1 MIGLIPNSIG
11 SETNIKLPLFFICY
25 SLFAFVISQI
35 ILLLNGEQMI
45 SGSFRIPAV
54 WSAAHLLVL
63 GWALMIAMGSM
74 YQLVPVVFLTPIWNE
89 RFGFFQFAVTAAG
102 ITWFAAALYFAPQTA
117 MITGAITLTGII
129 LFIIQIMMT
138 LKKQAQASMITLF
151 VGTAL
156 FCLFATIMLGI
167 TLILSI
173 KTGFAAAMYP
183 AIFKTHLL
191 LGLAG
196 WFTLLI
202 FGFSY
207 KMVPMFSLSH
217 GYSMWQAR
225 LVYCFYVFGL
235 VCTALSFFSNEQWLF
250 MIGFLFLLIGFA
262 CFASHMALIL
272 KKRIKRKLDKPFSF
286 SLFAI
291 CCGLAVHLAAFGSV
305 ITGTFSRL
313 AGPFI
318 AAYFLL
324 WIAFSIIGYLFKIV
338 PFLWWTH
345 KYSSEIG
352 KKDVP
357 VLKDMI
363 NEKMALPLFF
373 ALSAGGIIV
382 FVALLFG
389 LKVLFYPGQFLFSLA
404 AVVFSGTIAS
414 VLKK

>member
-1 MIGLIPNSIG
+1 MVPNSIG
-11 SETNIKLPLFFICY
+11 SETNIKLPFSFICY
-25 SLFAFVISQI
+25 SLFALVVSQI
-35 ILLLNGEQMI
+35 ILLLNGEPMI

-54 WSAAHLLVL
+54 WSAAHLLIL

-89 RFGFFQFAVTAAG
+89 RFGYLQFAVTAAG
-102 ITWFAAALYFAPQTA
+102 ITWFAASLYLAPQTA
-117 MITGAITLTGII
+117 MIPGTLTLMGII
-129 LFIIQIMMT
+129 LFIIQIVMT
-138 LKKQAQASMITLF
+138 LKKQAQTNMITLF
-151 VGTAL
+151 VGTAI

-167 TLILSI
+167 TLIFSM
-173 KTGFAAAMYP
+173 KTGFASAFYP

-217 GYSMWQAR
+217 GYPMWHAS
-225 LVYCFYVFGL
+225 LVYSLYVFGL
-235 VCTALSFFSNEQWLF
+235 VCTAASFFSNETWLF
-250 MIGFLFLLIGFA
+250 MSGFLFLFIGFA
-262 CFASHMALIL
+262 CFAWHMALIL

-286 SLFAI
+286 SLFAV

-305 ITGTFSRL
+305 VTGTFSRL

-318 AAYFLL
+318 IAYFLL

-357 VLKDMI
+357 VLKDMM
-363 NEKMALPLFF
+363 NENIALPLFF

-389 LKVLFYPGQFLFSLA
+389 LDAMYYSGQFLFSLA
-404 AVVFSGTIAS
+404 AFVFSGTIAS
-414 VLKK
+414 VLRK